1 LIGTLYLANKE
12 VPDLVI
18 LQNFTE
24 FGFVFLL
31 VVGLGIVIAGFST
44 LFAVNRFLRLKIYD
58 LYR

>member
-1 LIGTLYLANKE
+1 
-12 VPDLVI
+12 